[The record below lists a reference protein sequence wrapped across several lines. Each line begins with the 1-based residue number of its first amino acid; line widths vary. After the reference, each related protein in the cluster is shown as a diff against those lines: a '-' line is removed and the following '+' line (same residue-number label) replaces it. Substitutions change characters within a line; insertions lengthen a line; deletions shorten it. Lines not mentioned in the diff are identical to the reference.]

1 MDSITLCRRINNA
14 WPEHKDRQRA
24 EDIINKA
31 EPHYHQVKG
40 QGKVWVNLDEA
51 RSLLANKQ
59 LKAIK
64 DYDKFYRRSKAFL
77 EKNITIKFDDTIFS
91 ECADLTAKEFNLQIS
106 KAKVYIADANAE
118 VDRVMDF

>member
-1 MDSITLCRRINNA
+1 MDSITLCRRINGTI
-14 WPEHKDRQRA
+14 PDYKDCMRA
-24 EDIINKA
+24 KDIINKA
-31 EPHYHQVKG
+31 EPHYHQIKG

-51 RSLLANKQ
+51 RSILANKQ

-64 DYDKFYRRSKAFL
+64 DYDKFYRRSRAFL
-77 EKNITIKFDDTIFS
+77 DEGITIKFDDTIFS